1 MSDYPMGGYRLAQS
15 PTPGQDRAA
24 RVVMGAIGLAFVL
37 AMIGLFCFGCASGT
51 VTTSTGAVVPA
62 STVESQDNAYDF
74 YLLVQRA
81 HAAAVVQYEATKA
94 VMDPTVRKSTYTSLN
109 TMADGIDA
117 TRVAL
122 QTWKRTSASGMTPA
136 VALKG
141 ILDAAPAF
149 LSLGGR
155 AGIVSQKD
163 ADAIN
168 AILAGFPRPVGM
180 LTFRME
186 AFA

>member
-1 MSDYPMGGYRLAQS
+1 MRRDQMDGYRLSQAQ
-15 PTPGQDRAA
+15 TPGQNRAA
-24 RVVMGAIGLAFVL
+24 RVVMGAILVAALLV
-37 AMIGLFCFGCASGT
+37 AVAVAIGCGT
-51 VTTSTGAVVPA
+51 GSVTTSTGAVVSAPV
-62 STVESQDNAYDF
+62 VESQDNAYDF

-117 TRVAL
+117 TRVTL

-149 LSLGGR
+149 LSLGVR